1 MNDNVVNRNKINYV
15 KDNLSF
21 QRHDCVTV
29 VNYDKNV
36 NLITVNALF
45 NQQK

>member
-1 MNDNVVNRNKINYV
+1 MIMVNRNKINYA

-21 QRHDCVTV
+21 QRHDCVTAV
-29 VNYDKNV
+29 KYGNNV